1 MRGCRAY
8 DWTYDLFTPE
18 ERQKVET
25 SMRGRA
31 ADFYKLLRNK
41 PYENNPYESHAG
53 RIIGFLGEAALEF
66 HNEWPEAQ
74 EWLQYITRIY
84 WGVYPAW
91 GKDDGGWNEGPG
103 YWSAYMSFA
112 LHFVVALKQATSI
125 DL

>member
-1 MRGCRAY
+1 MMRGCRAY

-25 SMRGRA
+25 SMRVRA

-84 WGVYPAW
+84 GSLTTFNVLFRE
-91 GKDDGGWNEGPG
+91 KDH
-103 YWSAYMSFA
+103 
-112 LHFVVALKQATSI
+112 HFVGEKS
-125 DL
+125 